1 MTAKHTS
8 GSPASWKARR
18 EAYRKTQGPVSNPDN
33 PRIRA
38 KGRRLNRRFAARENA
53 KIAEY
58 RQSIHCGC
66 DQCLPG
72 EDRECPAREP
82 NIPNPND

>member
-18 EAYRKTQGPVSNPDN
+18 EAYRKNSGPVSNPND

-38 KGRRLNRRFAARENA
+38 KGRRWAKRFWRREQTA
-53 KIAEY
+53 IAEY

-72 EDRECPAREP
+72 QDRECPAREP
-82 NIPNPND
+82 NVPDPNE